1 MTATGQRALRLRF
14 GLLPLERFP
23 ILAGNYREQF
33 VPRFIPLRQRA
44 LGARAARVFGVL
56 LDEAAHSVLLAEI
69 HQRDQIDHRRIAL
82 AFELVEFVEDER
94 DAATHARREVATGAA
109 EHDDGAARHV
119 FAAVVAD
126 TFDDCD
132 RAAVPYR
139 EPLAGDAG
147 EVRFAGCRSVQH
159 GVADENRLIG
169 NELRGARVPDDKA
182 AAGKSLA
189 DVVVGFALQLERE
202 SARGKRAEALATRS
216 SEPE

>member
-1 MTATGQRALRLRF
+1 M
-14 GLLPLERFP
+14 
-23 ILAGNYREQF
+23 
-33 VPRFIPLRQRA
+33 PRFIPLRQRP
-44 LGARAARVFGVL
+44 LGARAARVFRVL

-94 DAATHARREVATGAA
+94 DAAAHAGGEIATGAA

-126 TFDDCD
+126 TFDDHGG
-132 RAAVPYR
+132 AGIAHG
-139 EPLAGDAG
+139 EALAGNAAEIRLASDCAI
-147 EVRFAGCRSVQH
+147 QH
-159 GVADENRLIG
+159 GVADDDGLLG
-169 NELRGARVPDDKA
+169 HDAAVGRGPDDDA
-182 AAGKSLA
+182 PAGKSLA

-202 SARGKRAEALATRS
+202 STRGKCAEALASRS